1 MKRGHTPETRARIS
15 AARKAALA
23 DPEVH
28 ARISAACKA
37 AWEARR
43 PWLAAMTPE
52 QRADYDLL
60 RRNGCSEDE
69 ALAAMGMTR

>member
-1 MKRGHTPETRARIS
+1 MRRGQSHTPEVRARIS
-15 AARKAALA
+15 AA
-23 DPEVH
+23 
-28 ARISAACKA
+28 SKA
-37 AWEARR
+37 AWETRR
-43 PWLAAMTPE
+43 PWLAAVTPE